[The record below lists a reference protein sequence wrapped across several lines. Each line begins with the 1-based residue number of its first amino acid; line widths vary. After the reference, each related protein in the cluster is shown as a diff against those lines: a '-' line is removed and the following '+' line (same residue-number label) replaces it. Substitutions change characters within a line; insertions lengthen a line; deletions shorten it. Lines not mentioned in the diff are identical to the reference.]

1 MSPPVFFFKSVCV
14 RGVICSMS
22 VDAHGIQKRV
32 SDPLEVTGSCESPAV
47 GTGNRT
53 SDPLCKSS
61 HGAISL
67 VPFPPHLTSSSS
79 DASGSFSSPNLSL
92 KVSLVS
98 SDLFEI
104 SSLLITLSQRFNY
117 SS

>member
-1 MSPPVFFFKSVCV
+1 MC
-14 RGVICSMS
+14 MS
-22 VDAHGIQKRV
+22 VGAHDTQRRV
-32 SDPLEVTGSCESPAV
+32 SDPLEVTDSCESPEV

-53 SDPLCKSS
+53 SDPLQEQPGS
-61 HGAISL
+61 HLFGSH
-67 VPFPPHLTSSSS
+67 PPPHLTSSSS
-79 DASGSFSSPNLSL
+79 EASVSFSSPNLSL
-92 KVSLVS
+92 KVCLRN